1 MHTATQVRNVP
12 VQTPSDLR
20 KLFKQM
26 GVDYTTKSGTQV
38 QKAIAT
44 GKRKERKVTSL
55 TLVD

>member
-1 MHTATQVRNVP
+1 MP

-26 GVDYTTKSGTQV
+26 GVDYTHKSGTQV
-38 QKAIAT
+38 QKSIAT

-55 TLVD
+55 KLVD